1 MLEIKNSNNDFTIY
15 GYACKPHILKST
27 KNHMITFINN
37 RVIKNY
43 DINEAINDAYY
54 TYKPEGKFP
63 VVVLNIETDP
73 TVVDVNIHPTK
84 QDVKISKIKDLKE
97 LITSTIKKA
106 LYESLLII
114 KPLEDE
120 KTEENNY
127 EHMQLNNKINDY
139 DIKNIFAKKRNNK
152 LFYPKRKLKSQI
164 NILWISRKKKLL
176 KMKS

>member
-15 GYACKPHILKST
+15 GYACKPHILKSS

-84 QDVKISKIKDLKE
+84 QDIK
-97 LITSTIKKA
+97 
-106 LYESLLII
+106 
-114 KPLEDE
+114 
-120 KTEENNY
+120 
-127 EHMQLNNKINDY
+127 
-139 DIKNIFAKKRNNK
+139 FG
-152 LFYPKRKLKSQI
+152 
-164 NILWISRKKKLL
+164 
-176 KMKS
+176 KMETL